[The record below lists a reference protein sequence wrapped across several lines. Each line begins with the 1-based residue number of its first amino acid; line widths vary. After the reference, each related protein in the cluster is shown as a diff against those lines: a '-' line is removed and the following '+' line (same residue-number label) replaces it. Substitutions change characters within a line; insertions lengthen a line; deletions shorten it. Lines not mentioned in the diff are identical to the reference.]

1 VDGFLTEELK
11 KHNIEIIRGAIS
23 RCGTHEG
30 IVYKDLA
37 TGKVYD
43 WFKCLVF
50 ACEEDYKANRN
61 GVVLDCLKKKN
72 KKIIIEIER
81 LIEKVV
87 HTLLLFDTHLQKIKL
102 VKS

>member
-1 VDGFLTEELK
+1 
-11 KHNIEIIRGAIS
+11 
-23 RCGTHEG
+23 
-30 IVYKDLA
+30 
-37 TGKVYD
+37 
-43 WFKCLVF
+43 LVF

-87 HTLLLFDTHLQKIKL
+87 HTLLLFDTHLQKIMKVGEVMKAMFIDSCVFVSVL
-102 VKS
+102 